1 MFRCAGLALILLT
14 TSAAW
19 GSEIPRYDIEATCRA
34 APTLQGGPGN
44 TDRNCIRDETQARTQ
59 LGQQWAGFDAR
70 QPGRMRPGGGPW
82 RVAELRRPADVPADV
97 SRRRGTTGCWESS
110 FGSLDEHRGCG
121 Y

>member
-70 QPGRMRPGGGPW
+70 HRDECVQEASLNGSPSY
-82 RVAELRRPADVPADV
+82 VALL
-97 SRRRGTTGCWESS
+97 TC
-110 FGSLDEHRGCG
+110 LQM
-121 Y
+121 